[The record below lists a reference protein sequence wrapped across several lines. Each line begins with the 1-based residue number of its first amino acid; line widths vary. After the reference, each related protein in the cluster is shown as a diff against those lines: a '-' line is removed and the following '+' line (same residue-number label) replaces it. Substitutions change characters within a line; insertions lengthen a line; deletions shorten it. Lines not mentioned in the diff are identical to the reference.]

1 MDPKEK
7 APARE
12 TPAEL
17 LAWEADCMK
26 SLASLAEGVEA
37 ARSQWMAL
45 LARSTEAEALLEA
58 AVRER
63 DDAAGAAAQLREA
76 RGDAD
81 RLRSER
87 DLLEAGRAD
96 LEAMCA
102 ELLDARRRLEGLQQE
117 AEGLA
122 EARLEELKAARAECA
137 TARPQIEALAAERTA
152 LAARR
157 DALLAERKG
166 ALAELEARAT
176 ERDRLQSEMEK
187 VRRERDELM
196 AAAADR
202 ERSGEGLRREK
213 DAAHSSLARM
223 QERLKILEEEAEQ
236 SLLVICDLRYQVNQ
250 IEKGRT
256 AAQQSGAAKVKKI
269 LAKIHAE
276 LDTVGAPNGA
286 EMSFGERIRL
296 LARRAS
302 DAPLDDRALETFL
315 EEDPGFEQHAP
326 T

>member
-1 MDPKEK
+1 MDPREQ
-7 APARE
+7 APTRE
-12 TPAEL
+12 TPTEL
-17 LAWEADCMK
+17 LAWEATCMK
-26 SLASLAEGVEA
+26 SLAALAEGVEA

-45 LARSTEAEALLEA
+45 LARTTEAEALLEA
-58 AVRER
+58 TVRER

-76 RGDAD
+76 RKDAD
-81 RLRSER
+81 GLREER

-102 ELLDARRRLEGLQQE
+102 ELLDARRRLEALQSE

-122 EARLEELKAARAECA
+122 EARLRELEASRAEFA
-137 TARPQIEALAAERTA
+137 SARPQLEALAAERAA

-166 ALAELEARAT
+166 TLAELEARAS
-176 ERDRLQSEMEK
+176 ECGRLEAELEK
-187 VRRERDELM
+187 VRRERDELL

-213 DAAHSSLARM
+213 DSAQASLVRM

-250 IEKGRT
+250 LEKGRA
-256 AAQQSGAAKVKKI
+256 AAQDLAAAKVKKI
-269 LAKIHAE
+269 LTKIHAE
-276 LDTVGAPNGA
+276 LDAVRAPNGA

-296 LARRAS
+296 LARGAAN
-302 DAPLDDRALETFL
+302 APLDDRALESFL